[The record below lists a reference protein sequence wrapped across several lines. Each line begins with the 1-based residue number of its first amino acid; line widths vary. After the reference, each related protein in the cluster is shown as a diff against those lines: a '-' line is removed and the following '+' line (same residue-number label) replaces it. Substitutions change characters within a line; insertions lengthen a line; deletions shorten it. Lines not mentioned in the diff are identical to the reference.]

1 MKAPLQ
7 PSLFSEVG
15 SPPGLRPG
23 SVKTESDLASLAL
36 ALGARQVSGWT
47 DDEERLVAGLP
58 PAPTEVAE
66 WARQRIDRGE
76 DPLGETFCVLRT
88 PAERR
93 KRGATYTPLPIVRMM
108 FDWAAVRGGYARV
121 VDPGAGSGRFLV
133 EAAARYPR
141 AELVGVELD
150 PLAAL
155 LARANLAVRG
165 ITAHSRVELCDYRA
179 LALDRTDGRTLFIG
193 NPPYVRHHLIEPY
206 WKQWLVEQARR
217 YGIQASQLAGTHAHF
232 YLATATKA
240 IPGDAGV
247 FITSAE
253 WLDVNYGNLVREL
266 LLGPLG
272 ARRIAVFEPT
282 STPFAD
288 AATTAV
294 ITAFD
299 VGVRP
304 SSVTMIRAASVRE
317 LSRPESPREIGYER
331 LEAEPRWSHLTR
343 GGRPS
348 PEGLIEL
355 GEICRVHRGQVT
367 GHNRVWIEGPHS
379 ADLPG
384 SVLFASVTKARE
396 LFAAGVSL
404 DDPAALKR
412 VIDLPVDL
420 DTLEPED
427 RARVERFLHR
437 ARALGAD
444 RGYVATNRKAWWSV
458 GLREPAPILA
468 TYMARR
474 PPAFVCNGA
483 RARHL
488 NIAHGLYPREPLS
501 ERMLAALAA
510 YLSRSISVADGRTY
524 AGGLVKFE
532 PREMERLLVPR
543 PELLVAGF
551 A

>member
-1 MKAPLQ
+1 M
-7 PSLFSEVG
+7 
-15 SPPGLRPG
+15 
-23 SVKTESDLASLAL
+23 TEADLASLAV
-36 ALGARQVSGWT
+36 ALGATRVAGWT
-47 DDEERLVAGLP
+47 DEEQRLIADLP
-58 PAPTEVAE
+58 AAHAQVVES
-66 WARQRIDRGE
+66 ARQRIVGGE
-76 DPLGETFCVLRT
+76 DPLGEAFCTLRN
-88 PAERR
+88 PSERR
-93 KRGATYTPLPIVRMM
+93 KKGATYTPLPIVRAML
-108 FDWAAVRGGYARV
+108 DWAATNGSYARV

-133 EAAARYPR
+133 EAATRHPH

-165 ITAHSRVELCDYRA
+165 LVSRCRVKVCDYRA
-179 LALDRTDGRTLFIG
+179 LELDRIRGRTLFIG
-193 NPPYVRHHLIEPY
+193 NPPYVRHHLIEPH
-206 WKQWLVEQARR
+206 WKRWLVERARQ
-217 YGIQASQLAGTHAHF
+217 YGIHASQLAGTHAHF
-232 YLATATKA
+232 YLATAAKSA
-240 IPGDAGV
+240 PGDAGV

-253 WLDVNYGNLVREL
+253 WLDVNYGSLVREL

-272 ARRIAVFEPT
+272 VRRIAVFEPT
-282 STPFAD
+282 SLPFAD

-294 ITAFD
+294 IAAFD
-299 VGVRP
+299 VGTRP
-304 SSVTMIRAASVRE
+304 RSITMTRAASVCE
-317 LSRPESPREIGYER
+317 LRQPETPREIGHER
-331 LEAEPRWSHLTR
+331 LRAESRWSHLTR
-343 GGRPS
+343 GSRNA

-379 ADLPG
+379 VDLPG

-404 DDPAALKR
+404 DDPTDLKR

-420 DTLEPED
+420 DVLESED
-427 RARVERFLHR
+427 RARVERFLRR

-458 GLREPAPILA
+458 GLRDPAPILA

-488 NIAHGLYPREPLS
+488 NIAHGLYPRAPLS
-501 ERMLAALAA
+501 DRALAALAA
-510 YLSRSISVADGRTY
+510 HLTRTTSVTDGRTY

-543 PELLVAGF
+543 PELLA
-551 A
+551 AESA